1 MRYEKDDLP
10 VLIWMALLA
19 LFGRSKVELG
29 AGLADVMLGVC
40 VCEIWFT
47 LVMAG
52 VEG

>member
-1 MRYEKDDLP
+1 
-10 VLIWMALLA
+10 LIVIALLA
-19 LFGRSKVELG
+19 RFGRSKVELG

-40 VCEIWFT
+40 VCEMWLT